1 MASVVELARDFYN
14 QGCKDPSFAA
24 SLADYH
30 KQILVSV
37 MSGDR
42 CGDVVQGSKNGSSYT
57 IRPAYSLDERRQA
70 ISLALICLKA
80 GTPPTNTQKSRF

>member
-1 MASVVELARDFYN
+1 MASVVELAQDFYRE
-14 QGCKDPSFAA
+14 GCKDPSFAA
-24 SLADYH
+24 SLASYH
-30 KQILVSV
+30 RTLLLSV
-37 MSGDR
+37 ASGDR

-70 ISLALICLKA
+70 ISLALACLRG